1 MPKRHGSGNSPGDG
15 AAGGFARRR
24 AARKKARL
32 ARAKKMGVSGGKR
45 GARNRRVDPSLK
57 KLLAFERLLSDLSA
71 RFANVA
77 VDQVVAEIEA
87 ALERLLKFLGF
98 DRSAFAE
105 IVDGDKQCILCS
117 AAAQGAKRPAR
128 GPIPAHFNWFTGQL
142 LAGRTV
148 VIRSHE
154 DIPRKEAAAAEYYR
168 RIGIRSQLLVPLAVG
183 GHVVATIGFGAF
195 RATRQWPGEF
205 IARVKVIGEVMAQAL
220 VRTRMEAAR
229 RGSEARW
236 QSIFETSSIAISTF
250 DRSLRYLETN
260 RAFRTILGYS
270 EDQLRHL
277 TPLDITAENDR
288 ESAQVRLAELQQGKV
303 DSYTAVKQYRRKD
316 GTVMWGHVSV
326 TRAPEMDMFIGT
338 IIDVTES
345 KLAQN
350 RLQALQ
356 MELARVTSL
365 TTVGQMAASMAHEIK
380 QPLATI
386 ALGSSAGL
394 RWLAK
399 QPPNLEEV
407 RADLN
412 RIADAAHR
420 AGQVIEGIRSMFKS
434 DSRQKV
440 LLDVNQMIREIVVLL
455 HPEMQN
461 RQIVVEDELS
471 PKLPPVLADAIQLQQ
486 VIANLIT
493 NAIEAMEAVDDRARA
508 LRVKSAII
516 EPNSVLIMVE
526 DSGPG
531 IDPEIVDRIFHPFFT
546 TKSRG
551 MGMGLSICRS
561 IIEAHD
567 GRLSA
572 RPANHRGSVFQI
584 SLPAAE
590 TS

>member
-1 MPKRHGSGNSPGDG
+1 MPKRHRSRNSPLDG

-24 AARKKARL
+24 AARKKVRPLRAKKIRVSRAKRL
-32 ARAKKMGVSGGKR
+32 ARSSPAG
-45 GARNRRVDPSLK
+45 PSLK
-57 KLLAFERLLSDLSA
+57 ELLAFERLLSDLSA

-77 VDQVVAEIEA
+77 IDQVVVEIEA
-87 ALERLLKFLGF
+87 ALERLLSFLGF

-117 AAAQGAKRPAR
+117 AAAPGVKRPKR
-128 GPIPAHFNWFTGQL
+128 GPIPAYFDWFTGQL

-154 DIPRKEAAAAEYYR
+154 DIPREEAAAAAEYYR

-195 RATRQWPGEF
+195 RSTRQWPAEF
-205 IARVKVIGEVMAQAL
+205 IARVRVIGEVMAQAL
-220 VRTRMEAAR
+220 VRTRSEAAR
-229 RGSEARW
+229 RASEARW
-236 QSIFETSSIAISTF
+236 QSIFETSSIGISTF
-250 DRSLRYLETN
+250 DRNLHYLETN
-260 RAFRTILGYS
+260 QAFRTILGYTQ
-270 EDQLRHL
+270 DQLRHL

-288 ESAQVRLAELQQGKV
+288 EKARVRLAELQQGKV

-316 GTVMWGHVSV
+316 GTVIWGHVSV
-326 TRAPEMDMFIGT
+326 TRAPEMFVGT
-338 IIDVTES
+338 IIDITES

-350 RLQALQ
+350 RLQAMQ

-365 TTVGQMAASMAHEIK
+365 TTVVQMAAAMAHEIK

-407 RADLN
+407 RSDLN
-412 RIADAAHR
+412 RIADATHR
-420 AGQVIEGIRSMFKS
+420 AGQVIEGIRSMVKN
-434 DSRQKV
+434 DSRQKA
-440 LLDVNQMIREIVVLL
+440 LLDVNQVIREIVALL

-486 VIANLIT
+486 VIANLVT
-493 NAIEAMEAVDDRARA
+493 NAIEAMEAVDDRART
-508 LRVKSAII
+508 LRVKSAVS
-516 EPNSVLIMVE
+516 EPNGVLIMVE

-531 IDPEIVDRIFHPFFT
+531 IDPENADRIFHPFFT

-572 RPANHRGSVFQI
+572 RPASHRGSVFQI
-584 SLPAAE
+584 SLPAADIR
-590 TS
+590 